1 MNFQSF
7 LAFLCLLAIGTVAL
21 RGVPFAE
28 NVFKTGN
35 EDGLRRL
42 AGLPIHDLAAL
53 KRRHAAAVARYD
65 IGLFGNSRVVQV
77 GAADI
82 GADERRFFNFA
93 VPGTTLRQSVELL
106 DLLVEDG
113 SAPRVAVISVDNAV
127 LHFQSRLAYPGLIR
141 RLPDAAAGAWQIR
154 GTGDGGWPLAI
165 RALID
170 DIGTGWAQIRHVYS
184 FGQIYSRL
192 SFMFPEVFP
201 ARTVFELAFR
211 RDGSR
216 PMATPSGR
224 TDPTTLPPSEPFVL
238 ATAYMKQDLARLAR
252 IQARG
257 VVVVL
262 YESPL
267 YPGDAVQTAAAGALD
282 ARPLRALFYE
292 RCRALALTC
301 RPAAHLGRTGAP
313 PYWPDCCHAP
323 AALLGPYIADL
334 VARVGA

>member
-7 LAFLCLLAIGTVAL
+7 LACLCLLAIGAVVF

-28 NVFKTGN
+28 DVFETGDA
-35 EDGLRRL
+35 EGLRRL

-53 KRRHAAAVARYD
+53 KRRHAASVPRYD
-65 IGLFGNSRVVQV
+65 IGLFGNSRAVQV
-77 GAADI
+77 GVADI
-82 GADERRFFNFA
+82 GIDDARFFNFA

-106 DLLVEDG
+106 ELLVEDG

-141 RLPDAAAGAWQIR
+141 RLPDAAAGAWQIWR
-154 GTGDGGWPLAI
+154 SADDGWIMAV
-165 RALID
+165 RALVD
-170 DIGTGWAQIRHVYS
+170 DIKTGWAQIRHVYS

-192 SFMFPEVFP
+192 SFMFPDVFAAP
-201 ARTVFELAFR
+201 TVFELAFR

-216 PMATPSGR
+216 PIAMPSAR
-224 TDPTTLPPSEPFVL
+224 TDPMTLPSAKPFVL
-238 ATAYMKQDLARLAR
+238 AQAYMKQDLARLAR
-252 IQARG
+252 IQAQG
-257 VVVVL
+257 VIVLL

-267 YPGDAVQTAAAGALD
+267 YPGDAVQTAATEAAD

-292 RCRALALTC
+292 RCRTLALTC
-301 RPAAHLGRTGAP
+301 LPAARLGRTAVP

-323 AALLGPYIADL
+323 AVLLGPYIADL
-334 VARVGA
+334 LAGAGA